1 MAEILKGAPVA
12 AAISGQLI
20 TRAEKLRQAGCVPTL
35 AILRVGERP
44 DDISYETGAVKR
56 CDKIGIAVKRFLL
69 PGGCTKEQ
77 LLDTIRGINRDAS
90 IHGCLIFRPLPNR
103 DMEDAACA
111 LLAPEKDV
119 DCMTSGSLASVFT
132 GKGAGYPPC
141 TAQACIE
148 LLDHYGIELKGKRV
162 AVIGR
167 SLVIGK
173 PVAMMLLQ
181 KNATVTICHTRTV
194 DMPSVCRGAEIVIAA
209 AGKAGVVDKTFA
221 APGQVLVDVGINV
234 DENGKL
240 CGDVKFEEA
249 EPIAAAITPVPGGVG
264 SVTTAVLAKHVIEAA
279 EKAQS
284 QPQG

>member
-12 AAISGQLI
+12 AALSEELI
-20 TRAEKLRQAGCVPTL
+20 ARAEKLKQAGTIPTL

-44 DDISYETGAVKR
+44 DDISYETGAMKR
-56 CDKIGIAVKRFLL
+56 CAKIGIEVRHFLL
-69 PGGCTKEQ
+69 PADCTKEQ
-77 LLDTIRGINRDAS
+77 LLDTIRQINGDGS
-90 IHGCLIFRPLPNR
+90 IHGCLMFRPLPDK

-148 LLDHYGIELKGKRV
+148 LLDHYGVALTGKRA

-173 PVAMMLLQ
+173 PVSMMLQQ
-181 KNATVTICHTRTV
+181 KNATVTMCHTRTV
-194 DMPSVCRGAEIVIAA
+194 DMPGVCREAEVIIAA
-209 AGKAGVVDKTFA
+209 AGKAGVVNGAFA
-221 APGQVLVDVGINV
+221 APGQVVVDVGINV

-240 CGDVKFEEA
+240 CGDVKYDEV
-249 EPIAAAITPVPGGVG
+249 EPVVAAITPVPGGVG
-264 SVTTAVLAKHVIEAA
+264 AVTTAVLAKHVIEAA
-279 EKAQS
+279 EKARK
-284 QPQG
+284 